1 MSLRRSLHRTA
12 ATVLLAVSVAAHPAG
27 IPTYDAIADINS
39 KLQLVRWL
47 SQLADNI
54 TMIQNQIQQLGSMNG
69 SRMLGSLLRN
79 PALDN
84 YVPPNAQG
92 LLQSAS
98 AQGFGGLTAAARAL
112 REQSMTYGCT
122 GTLLLPQQHQQ
133 CEATL
138 GVPYQERMLLVEA
151 MNKAGQR
158 MNVVNGLMNAIN
170 TTTDQAAKLE
180 MIARLNGE
188 QAALANESS
197 RVQMLTAT
205 LDNQRRTEEA
215 EQAARTAEMLNRRGR
230 LSDYLRRY

>member
-1 MSLRRSLHRTA
+1 MHYPRHLHRVA
-12 ATVLLAVSVAAHPAG
+12 AAVLLAICTAARPAG

-54 TMIQNQIQQLGSMNG
+54 TMIQNQVQQLVSMNG

-122 GTLLLPQQHQQ
+122 GTLLPQQRQQ

-205 LDNQRRTEEA
+205 LDNQRRTEDA
-215 EQAARTAEMLNRRGR
+215 EQAARTAEMLQRRGR
-230 LSDYLRRY
+230 LSDYLHRY